1 MKCISYCG
9 NLRDLSEFEC
19 DICHKTWKSTF
30 NNIKNGNS
38 CPHCSASKGERHVA
52 KILDEH
58 NIQYSYLLS
67 NPARVKYLETSP
79 WMKNEK
85 KKELLESA
93 NSGIPVK
100 MAVASLD
107 GFSPLE
113 VLRMQF
119 LENDVLSLHE
129 NWIPLQSAYTTASGM
144 DDTKPEKDVTEL
156 TDEGDASREKEKS
169 DM

>member
-1 MKCISYCG
+1 MK
-9 NLRDLSEFEC
+9 R
-19 DICHKTWKSTF
+19 
-30 NNIKNGNS
+30 
-38 CPHCSASKGERHVA
+38 
-52 KILDEH
+52 
-58 NIQYSYLLS
+58 
-67 NPARVKYLETSP
+67 
-79 WMKNEK
+79 

-93 NSGIPVK
+93 NAGIPVK

-119 LENDVLSLHE
+119 IENDVLSLHE
-129 NWIPLQSAYTTASGM
+129 NWIPLQSTYTTASGM
-144 DDTKPEKDVTEL
+144 DDTKPEKDITEL